1 MKIFRR
7 RFLQGIAAAPVLAAS
22 RFAWAQAYPSR
33 PVRVIVPF
41 TPAGTTDIL
50 ARLIGQRLSD
60 RLGQPFVIENRPGA
74 TTMIGTEAVVRS
86 PADGHTLMLI
96 GPPSATNTT
105 LYENRL
111 SYNFLRDIA
120 PIAAIFRVPN
130 VVVVHPSFPATSI
143 PELITY
149 AKANPGKI
157 NHESA
162 GTGTSSHLAGELF
175 KFMTGTNMVHVP
187 YRGNA
192 PALTDLLAGQVQLGF
207 DTMPASIEYIKAG
220 RLRALGISTLARSQR
235 LPDLPTVNQFVPGY
249 ESSGFFGFGA
259 PAHTPAE
266 IVDKLNGEINTGLAD
281 LKLKAQ
287 LADLGGVLIPG
298 SPADFRALIAAET
311 EKWAKVIRAANIKAE

>member
-7 RFLQGIAAAPVLAAS
+7 RFLQGIAAVAFPAVS
-22 RFAWAQAYPSR
+22 RFAGAQAYPSR

-50 ARLIGQRLSD
+50 ARLIGQWLSD

-86 PADGHTLMLI
+86 PDGYTLMLI

-120 PIAAIFRVPN
+120 PIAVVFRVPN

-143 PELITY
+143 PELIAY

-220 RLRALGISTLARSQR
+220 RLRALGIATAARSQR
-235 LPDLPTVNQFVPGY
+235 LPDLPSVSQFVPGY
-249 ESSGFFGFGA
+249 ESSAFFGFGA
-259 PAHTPAE
+259 PANTPAA
-266 IVDKLNGEINTGLAD
+266 IVDKLNGEINAGLD
-281 LKLKAQ
+281 DPKLKAQ